1 MKLHPIIVF
10 MVTKPT
16 NPLEEIQKLQAQIA
30 SLKDSAIAELRA
42 RKSAIEEEIHS
53 IDDELEKLTGK
64 PAGSRRGRRLSD
76 TPLKRSLTFQELK
89 DMLLSTPSRTL
100 NIRKEGLDITNI
112 RTLANI
118 NARDLT
124 LGGKGPWPTVSY
136 VGK

>member
-1 MKLHPIIVF
+1 

-30 SLKDSAIAELRA
+30 SLKDSAISELRA
-42 RKSAIEEEIHS
+42 RKSAIEEELHS
-53 IDDELEKLTGK
+53 IDGELEKLTGK
-64 PAGSRRGRRLSD
+64 PAGARRGRRVGD

-89 DMLLSTPSRTL
+89 DMLLNTPSKTL

-118 NARDLT
+118 NPRDLM

-136 VGK
+136 IGK

>member
-1 MKLHPIIVF
+1 

-30 SLKDSAIAELRA
+30 SLKDSAISELRA
-42 RKSAIEEEIHS
+42 RKSAIEEELHS
-53 IDDELEKLTGK
+53 IDGELEKLTGK
-64 PAGSRRGRRLSD
+64 PAGTRRGRRVGD

-89 DMLLSTPSRTL
+89 DMLLNTPSKTL

-118 NARDLT
+118 NPRDLM

-136 VGK
+136 IGK